1 MRQKYKTVEEAE
13 SVYGLD
19 VDFYL
24 NDDSASALP
33 TCQPSLRLD
42 EVLASSIKSLTQKQM
57 EELVMKALLGVKDQY
72 SLLLKVLSVT
82 QLSSDMRKALINQIY
97 QPLDFQE
104 KLELMDK
111 QFLDAAVSKGID
123 TNPADFTSLSL
134 GAMMVL
140 KENGKP
146 NLIHTWAKCVYGE
159 DGKPLMPVNRMPF
172 GLIQYQMQFFTA
184 TNVMQVSRKSH
195 FVYVVVVI
203 KLWFKIV
210 QTIDFYF
217 LLF

>member
-1 MRQKYKTVEEAE
+1 
-13 SVYGLD
+13 
-19 VDFYL
+19 
-24 NDDSASALP
+24 
-33 TCQPSLRLD
+33 
-42 EVLASSIKSLTQKQM
+42 
-57 EELVMKALLGVKDQY
+57 
-72 SLLLKVLSVT
+72 
-82 QLSSDMRKALINQIY
+82 
-97 QPLDFQE
+97 
-104 KLELMDK
+104 MDK